1 MDGMFSLDDF
11 EMFALW
17 IQINMPSIQMYE
29 FQAQLQARTVAK
41 LVEDMEKK
49 DGEN

>member
-1 MDGMFSLDDF
+1 MDGVFNMEDF

-41 LVEDMEKK
+41 LIDDIDKK